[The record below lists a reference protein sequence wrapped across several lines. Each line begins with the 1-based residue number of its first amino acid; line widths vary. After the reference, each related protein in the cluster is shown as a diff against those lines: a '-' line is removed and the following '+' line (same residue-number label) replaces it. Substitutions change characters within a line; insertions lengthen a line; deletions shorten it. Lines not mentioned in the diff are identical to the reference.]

1 MSQADTVVAVPCLK
15 DKSMVRESVSMMKN
29 GKATGPSLLVS
40 EIVKTAGEVG
50 SGMVTAMTQ

>member
-1 MSQADTVVAVPCLK
+1 
-15 DKSMVRESVSMMKN
+15 MMKN

-50 SGMVTAMTQ
+50 SGIVTAMTQ